1 MKDLPGDCFQ
11 SYYVFWI
18 IPVYNISKNVQSM
31 FSTAQSDNTII
42 VHSFSLVFVKVSLSR
57 RQAYMPRG
65 QAGMKAAAQCDT
77 SALLNL
83 INFCDCFHSVDLKC
97 VREVNTHPV
106 PNWNNIMLLMVG
118 HCHFVS
124 ADPELNLVFT
134 WAEKSMCSF
143 QFSK

>member
-1 MKDLPGDCFQ
+1 
-11 SYYVFWI
+11 
-18 IPVYNISKNVQSM
+18 M
-31 FSTAQSDNTII
+31 FSTAQSGNTII
-42 VHSFSLVFVKVSLSR
+42 IHSFIINLVFVKVSLSR

-65 QAGMKAAAQCDT
+65 QADMKAAAQCDA

-106 PNWNNIMLLMVG
+106 PNWYIMLLMVSY
-118 HCHFVS
+118 CHFLS

-134 WAEKSMCSF
+134 WAEKFMCSF
-143 QFSK
+143 QFYK